1 MNNTQSSFAKA
12 SAAQEQKPDP
22 KGKAIASFVL
32 GIINPIVAI
41 LAMRIF
47 SLSVIPKPLAFLK
60 PILLPIIPAIFL
72 FFPISFVLGILFG
85 IMGLKSTKR
94 NFAVAGILLSVLSL
108 LVVIFVILTILA
120 IAGSH

>member
-1 MNNTQSSFAKA
+1 MLQPGQKHHLGDKA
-12 SAAQEQKPDP
+12 L
-22 KGKAIASFVL
+22 FF
-32 GIINPIVAI
+32 
-41 LAMRIF
+41 M
-47 SLSVIPKPLAFLK
+47 
-60 PILLPIIPAIFL
+60 LLQNVSPAIFL